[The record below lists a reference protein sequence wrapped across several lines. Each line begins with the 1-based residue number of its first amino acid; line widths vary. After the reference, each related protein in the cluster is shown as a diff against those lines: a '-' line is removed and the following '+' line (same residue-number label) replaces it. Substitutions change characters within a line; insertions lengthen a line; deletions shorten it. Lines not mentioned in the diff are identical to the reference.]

1 MEQNL
6 TGAVFV
12 DEMEVIALKGLYSL
26 ESVVPNRFKVSA
38 KLEYDRQALKNDE
51 FVDYS
56 ILAKIISEVMLG
68 DEKLLEK
75 CAEAIID
82 RSLKQW
88 HVLLSIKVKI
98 SKMNP
103 AFNGSDIKSVGVEA
117 EWKKS

>member
-12 DEMEVIALKGLYSL
+12 DEMEVIALKGLYDL

-38 KLEYDRQALKNDE
+38 KLVYDRKALKEGE

-56 ILAKIISEVMLG
+56 ILANIISDVMHG
-68 DEKLLEK
+68 DEGLLEK
-75 CAEAIID
+75 CAEAIVMK
-82 RSLKQW
+82 SLEQW
-88 HVLLSIKVKI
+88 HVLLNIHVKI

-103 AFNGSDIKSVGVEA
+103 AFSGSEIRSVGVET
-117 EWKKS
+117 EWQKK